1 MGVFTFV
8 CRSSGGEWTAKQ
20 HAGDLEASASSTFD
34 LQRRLVQAALS
45 SDSSGGVQS
54 SFSYVTPCSAVF
66 QVICSILVVHYF
78 VVCGKVGIFSLF
90 FLLSII
96 FINFVLFSPELNEEL
111 ECLLWIISESL
122 VRLVHCW
129 ILLLLVS
136 WKVGIC
142 TISYVQQLNLLVD
155 GF

>member
-1 MGVFTFV
+1 MACLNGIEVSGRARRSWWIGGERSERGMGVFTFV

-54 SFSYVTPCSAVF
+54 SFSYVTPCSAVL

-78 VVCGKVGIFSLF
+78 VVCGKVGIFSFFLCSGSVLFLSILF
-90 FLLSII
+90 F
-96 FINFVLFSPELNEEL
+96 FPPN
-111 ECLLWIISESL
+111 
-122 VRLVHCW
+122 
-129 ILLLLVS
+129 
-136 WKVGIC
+136 
-142 TISYVQQLNLLVD
+142 
-155 GF
+155 